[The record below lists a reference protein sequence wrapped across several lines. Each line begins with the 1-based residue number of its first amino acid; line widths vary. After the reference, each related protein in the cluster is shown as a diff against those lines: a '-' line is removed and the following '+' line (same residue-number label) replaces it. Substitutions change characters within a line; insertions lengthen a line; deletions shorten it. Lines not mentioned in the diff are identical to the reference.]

1 MTRRRPGGGSSSTRP
16 DTSTTRPDNSTTRPD
31 TPTRPLGGGQPAGG
45 GTTVD
50 LNALDN
56 MTVKL
61 NATGGKVDA
70 VGTTVRNVNVGPQ
83 SMGIVGGNFTGA
95 AKVHLTKAQEHVQR
109 TRTAVDNAKTGTTA
123 TATTYREREQT
134 NKVNL
139 EKSYGDTTTVPRTNR
154 PAGTTPSSSTTVPNG
169 TTKPDT
175 PPPTSTG
182 TNNPPS
188 NTPPA
193 SIGNRLNPPP
203 DNSSASTG
211 PWRQS
216 TREQDLQ
223 NRQIRGLGSIG
234 NGGNV
239 NEAFKAE
246 LDDGSHAVY
255 KPESGEETNGM
266 REDITSDLGRREV
279 AASRVDEMFGFGRV
293 PTTAWTDG
301 VPPHGPGSLQQFAE
315 GASGSRAADQ
325 YDPVHQQQMAVLDY
339 VNGNTDRHQEN
350 YMTGQDG
357 APVAIDNG
365 YSFPDGE
372 RDYIRSD
379 FVRDQLNQPLDQ
391 SVLDAVNRVDP
402 ADMRRMLTDSG
413 LSPTAA
419 DLAVRRLEDI
429 QRNGMITGAGWGG
442 EMMDANWNVYRGP
455 LP

>member
-1 MTRRRPGGGSSSTRP
+1 MTRRRPGGGSSSSSSSSPRP
-16 DTSTTRPDNSTTRPD
+16 DSSTTRPD
-31 TPTRPLGGGQPAGG
+31 TPTRPLGGGNPGGG

-70 VGTTVRNVNVGPQ
+70 VGTTVRRVDVGPQ

-95 AKVHLTKAQEHVQR
+95 AKVHLTKAQQHVDR
-109 TRTAVDNAKTGTTA
+109 ARTAVDNAKAGTTA
-123 TATTYREREQT
+123 TATTYRQREQT

-139 EKSYGDTTTVPRTNR
+139 EKSYGDTTTVPRTNNR
-154 PAGTTPSSSTTVPNG
+154 PAGTTPSSTSTPPGNS
-169 TTKPDT
+169 TTKP
-175 PPPTSTG
+175 PTT
-182 TNNPPS
+182 S

-193 SIGNRLNPPP
+193 SNNPPAGIGDRLNPPP
-203 DNSSASTG
+203 DNNSSG
-211 PWRQS
+211 PWQQS
-216 TREQDLQ
+216 TRERDLQ

-301 VPPHGPGSLQQFAE
+301 VPEHGPGSLQQFAE
-315 GASGSRAADQ
+315 GASGSRPADQ
-325 YDPVHQQQMAVLDY
+325 YSPIHQQQMAVLDY

-379 FVRDQLNQPLDQ
+379 FVRDHLNQPLDP
-391 SVLDAVNRVDP
+391 SVVDAVRRVDP
-402 ADMRRMLTDSG
+402 ADMRQMLTDSG
-413 LSPTAA
+413 LSPSAV
-419 DLAVRRLEDI
+419 DLTIRRLEDI
-429 QRNGMITGAGWGG
+429 QANGMITGAGWSG